1 MPRPTRIAAAAAA
14 AIALTLT
21 LPPASAA
28 FAHASIDDSTPRD
41 GEVLTSLPEQFSVRA
56 SEGLLDLGGQ
66 GSGFVMIVRDA
77 DGRYYGDGC
86 TEVDGDTMATPA
98 VLGAPGDYTITW
110 QLISADG
117 HPLSGT
123 IGFEW
128 APVGDV
134 ATAAGSSVPGACAA
148 PGGVPDAA
156 SETPAGSTESPSELP
171 FWVAGGIGAAAIVGA
186 TVLVLA
192 LRAKRRG

>member
-14 AIALTLT
+14 AIALIL
-21 LPPASAA
+21 LPASAA

-41 GEVLTSLPEQFSVRA
+41 GEVLTSLPEQFTVRA
-56 SEGLLDLGGQ
+56 GEGLLDLGGE

-77 DGRYYGDGC
+77 DGLYYGDGC

-98 VLGAPGDYTITW
+98 VLGAPGEYTITW

-123 IGFEW
+123 IDFEW
-128 APVGDV
+128 APAGEFASV
-134 ATAAGSSVPGACAA
+134 AGSPEPGACAA

-156 SETPAGSTESPSELP
+156 SETPADSTEDPSSLP
-171 FWVAGGIGAAAIVGA
+171 YWIAGGIGAAAIVGA

-192 LRAKRRG
+192 NRAKRRD